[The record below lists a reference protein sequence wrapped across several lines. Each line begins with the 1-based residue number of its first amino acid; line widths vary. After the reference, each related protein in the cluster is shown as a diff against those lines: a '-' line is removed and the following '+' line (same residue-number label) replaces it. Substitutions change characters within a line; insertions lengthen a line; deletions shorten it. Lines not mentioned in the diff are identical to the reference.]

1 MMKLSNETVLLNQS
15 VATKEEA
22 IRLAGELLVKAGF
35 VSPEY
40 VDAMLEREKI
50 VSTYMGNFLAI
61 PHGTDEAKK
70 HILNSGIS
78 LVQVPAGVEFGNGDK
93 PAKVIIGI
101 AGKGD
106 DHLEVLS
113 TVAIAF
119 SEIEVAEQIINAS
132 NVDEIN
138 AVLEGVEL

>member
-1 MMKLSNETVLLNQS
+1 MKLTNETVLLNQS

-40 VDAMLEREKI
+40 VDAMLEREKL

>member
-15 VATKEEA
+15 IATKEEA

-70 HILNSGIS
+70 HILKSGIS
-78 LVQVPAGVEFGNGDK
+78 LVQVSAGVEFGNGDK

-113 TVAIAF
+113 TIAIAF

-132 NVDEIN
+132 NADEIN

>member
-1 MMKLSNETVLLNQS
+1 MMKLTNETVLLNQS

-22 IRLAGELLVKAGF
+22 IHLAGELLVKAGF

>member
-1 MMKLSNETVLLNQS
+1 MMKLTNETVLLNQS
-15 VATKEEA
+15 VVTKEEA
-22 IRLAGELLVKAGF
+22 IHLAGELLVKAGF

-113 TVAIAF
+113 TVAVAF

>member
-1 MMKLSNETVLLNQS
+1 MMKLTNETVLLNQS

>member
-1 MMKLSNETVLLNQS
+1 MKLTNETVLLNQS

>member
-1 MMKLSNETVLLNQS
+1 MMKLTNETVLLNQS

-40 VDAMLEREKI
+40 VDAMLEREKL

>member
-1 MMKLSNETVLLNQS
+1 MKLSNETVLLNQS